1 VVRRG
6 EDYGLKRILF
16 NGREL
21 SDARIEHDDLMNGGE
36 LLFETGPMSPMG
48 LMGPMGLMSPMGLMG
63 PMGAIK
69 PAHTIHF
76 TLNRQFRSWPLG
88 FRWQGD
94 SLVVRCKETH
104 YYISRAEVERSDRFC
119 WQSPQVDGT
128 VHHDAKGTFCFVSRA
143 ALQRLH
149 EQKALNYDGFCWRL
163 LDVSDG
169 LLHVKADDYDAEMW
183 IADDPTLPLIM
194 EMRHNPLGIDWK
206 ITPYEKK

>member
-1 VVRRG
+1 
-6 EDYGLKRILF
+6 
-16 NGREL
+16 
-21 SDARIEHDDLMNGGE
+21 M
-36 LLFETGPMSPMG
+36 
-48 LMGPMGLMSPMGLMG
+48 
-63 PMGAIK
+63 
-69 PAHTIHF
+69 
-76 TLNRQFRSWPLG
+76 
-88 FRWQGD
+88 
-94 SLVVRCKETH
+94 
-104 YYISRAEVERSDRFC
+104 
-119 WQSPQVDGT
+119 
-128 VHHDAKGTFCFVSRA
+128 HHDAKGTFCFVSRA